1 MRLGKIQQERQLP
14 QNMISLWKCIK
25 KEHAENMS
33 LKVIMYCDK
42 DALLVK
48 GNDLSHIKPKTNYNK
63 EIMG

>member
-1 MRLGKIQQERQLP
+1 
-14 QNMISLWKCIK
+14 MISLWKCIK

-33 LKVIMYCDK
+33 LKVIMYCDE
-42 DALLVK
+42 DALLFK